1 MTSMH
6 RAVRARRVGNMKTAA
21 GVRVIADAVLAE
33 ADAMRYQRTIGP
45 ARYAEMLAQVAELY
59 AMARMIESGM
69 IQNNDLTSC
78 QVAN

>member
-21 GVRVIADAVLAE
+21 GVRIIADAVLAE
-33 ADAMRYQRTIGP
+33 ADAMRFQRTIGP
-45 ARYAEMLAQVAELY
+45 RRYDAMLAQVAELY
-59 AMARMIESGM
+59 AMAQMIESGT
-69 IQNNDLTSC
+69 IQNNDLTPR